1 MEQEKFI
8 DIPKSVLAELKKQ
21 LNLHL
26 YKKNKPN
33 GFEEAIRYVALEKA
47 TLTQLSKLVSF
58 TKNSSSS
65 NKEDDEKKEVLHKMI
80 VFAEQWVSQYK
91 RRNALSNKIRI
102 DTSHPTGA
110 STKNQSGRE
119 IDRFQPSLAS
129 TKPAEV
135 NEFVN
140 TSEHQRI
147 LEIINRIK

>member
-8 DIPKSVLAELKKQ
+8 DIPESVLSELKKQ
-21 LNLHL
+21 LNKYL

-65 NKEDDEKKEVLHKMI
+65 NQEDNEKKEVLHKMI
-80 VFAEQWVSQYK
+80 VFAEQWIGQYK

-110 STKNQSGRE
+110 SSKNQSGRE
-119 IDRFQPSLAS
+119 VDRFQPSLAS

-135 NEFVN
+135 NEFLN
-140 TSEHQRI
+140 TNEHQRI